1 MTLVSVVVPCRN
13 EEQHIAGCLESA
25 LSFALPDGTE
35 TEVFV
40 MDGLSTDRTVDIVR
54 SLAARD
60 DRVKLRP
67 NPDRIQSAALNRA
80 LREASGQW
88 IMRLDAHSYYPRDYL
103 SLCLQTAQRTGA
115 ENVGGVFVTQPGGR
129 SYQARLVQA
138 LSTHRFGVGNAGFRV
153 GQREGP
159 ADTVPYGFFPR
170 ELFDRVGQF
179 DERLARAQ
187 DYEFN
192 RRIIRAG
199 GTVWRN
205 PAIRVIY
212 HNMPTLGRF
221 YRKQLLEDAPYNVYM
236 WCVARYAFA
245 WRHAITGLFVGGLV
259 VGALLAARFSPVRV
273 LYGGVLRLY
282 AALALAASAQQAV
295 RYREPRHVVFLPACF
310 AGFHVSHGVG
320 ILGGLMRVVTRTA
333 PVQRSPRAPAT
344 GDEELG

>member
-1 MTLVSVVVPCRN
+1 VVPCRN
-13 EEQHIAGCLESA
+13 EERYIEGCLSST
-25 LSFALPDGTE
+25 LSFALPAE
-35 TEVFV
+35 TEMEILV
-40 MDGLSTDRTVDIVR
+40 MDGMSTDRTVEIVR
-54 SLAARD
+54 RLASRD
-60 DRVKLRP
+60 KRVRLLA
-67 NPDRIQSAALNRA
+67 NPDHIQSAAMNRA
-80 LREASGQW
+80 LREASGEW
-88 IMRLDAHSYYPRDYL
+88 IMRLDAHSYYPPDYL
-103 SLCLQTAQRTGA
+103 DLCLQTARRTGA
-115 ENVGGVFVTQPGGR
+115 ENVGGIFVTQPGGR

-138 LSTHRFGVGNAGFRV
+138 LTTHRFGVGDAGYRV
-153 GQREGP
+153 GEPEGP

-170 ELFDRVGQF
+170 SVFDRVGTF

-205 PAIRVIY
+205 PAIRVMY
-212 HNMPTLGRF
+212 HNMPTLRRF

-245 WRHAITGLFVGGLV
+245 WRHAITGVFVGGLV
-259 VGALLAARFSPVRV
+259 VGALLAARLSPVRV

-282 AALALAASAQQAV
+282 AALAVAASAQQAV

-320 ILGGLMRVVTRTA
+320 ILGGLMRVATRTA
-333 PVQRSPRAPAT
+333 PVQRPARAPAT
-344 GDEELG
+344 ARGEELW